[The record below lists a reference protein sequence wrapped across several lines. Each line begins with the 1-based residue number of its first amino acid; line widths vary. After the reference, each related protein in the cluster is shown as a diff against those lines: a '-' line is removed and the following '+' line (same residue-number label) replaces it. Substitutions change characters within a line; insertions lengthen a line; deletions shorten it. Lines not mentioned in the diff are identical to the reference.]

1 MNKITKRIL
10 SSFLCCALL
19 LSLTACSGDGETTDA
34 VSSADAATEAATD
47 AETLPP
53 EETDGVVTVLAA
65 GDNLVH
71 EAVYKDALARGRKN
85 PDKVKRGEYY
95 FAPMY
100 DDVKDVIA
108 SADLAIIN
116 QESQICGEGYEAS
129 GYPAFCTPV
138 EMGKTLMDL
147 GFNAIVTAN
156 NHMLDMDDE
165 GLVGTY
171 NYWKDKPVIQVGI
184 DLSSEE
190 GMDIAVFEKEGIK
203 IALLAYTD
211 VLNGST
217 SQSDYAG
224 YTYYNSHVAE
234 KQIKKAKEVADIVI
248 VSMHWGEENTFD
260 VNSSQ
265 KSIAKHLTRCGVD
278 VILGH
283 HPHVVQ
289 SVEWIEAGGNKTLCV
304 YSLGNFL
311 STMTGS
317 YNMVGMM
324 FGFDVVSENG
334 DVYVTNVKVIPTV
347 TYYTKSRDGVCVYL
361 MENYTR
367 FLSVNHGCNNPSD
380 EETFRSYIT
389 DNIDEEFLPDYLK

>member
-1 MNKITKRIL
+1 MKKITKRIL
-10 SSFLCCALL
+10 SSALCCVLL
-19 LSLTACSGDGETTDA
+19 LSFCACTGEGESTEA
-34 VSSADAATEAATD
+34 SADTVTSDIQTE
-47 AETLPP
+47 AETLP
-53 EETDGVVTVLAA
+53 EDTGDGVVTVLAA

-71 EAVYKDALARGRKN
+71 DAILNDALARGRKN
-85 PDKVKRGEYY
+85 PDKTKRGEY
-95 FAPMY
+95 FFTPMY

-108 SADLAIIN
+108 AADLAIIN
-116 QESQICGEGYEAS
+116 QESQICGEGFKPG
-129 GYPAFCTPV
+129 GYPEFCTPV
-138 EMGKTLMDL
+138 EMGTTLMNL

-156 NHMLDMDDE
+156 NHMLDKGDD
-165 GLVGTY
+165 GLLGSY
-171 NYWKDKPVIQVGI
+171 NYWKDKPVMQIGTDI
-184 DLSSEE
+184 SEE
-190 GMDIAVFEKEGIK
+190 DGMDIDVFEQEGIK

-217 SQSDYAG
+217 SQSDYVD
-224 YTYYNSHVAE
+224 YTYYNPHIAE
-234 KQIKKAKEVADIVI
+234 KQIKKAKELADIVI

-260 VNSSQ
+260 VNNSQ
-265 KSIAKHLTRCGVD
+265 KTAAKHLARCGAD

-289 SVEWIEAGGNKTLCV
+289 SVEWIEAGGNKALCV

-324 FGFDVVSENG
+324 LQFDVVSEN
-334 DVYVTNVKVIPTV
+334 DNVYVTNVRVIPTV

-367 FLSVNHGCNNPSD
+367 FLAVNHGCNAPND
-380 EETFRSYIT
+380 EATFKSYIT
-389 DNIDEEFLPDYLK
+389 DNIAAEFLPDYLK

>member
-1 MNKITKRIL
+1 MKKITKRIF
-10 SSFLCCALL
+10 SSALCCMLL
-19 LSLTACSGDGETTDA
+19 FSFCACTGDGESTEA
-34 VSSADAATEAATD
+34 SADTVTSDVVTEV
-47 AETLPP
+47 ETTP
-53 EETDGVVTVLAA
+53 EETGDGVVTVLAA

-71 EAVYKDALARGRKN
+71 DAVLKDALARGRKN
-85 PDKVKRGEYY
+85 PDKTKRGEYF

-100 DDVKDVIA
+100 DDVRDVIA

-116 QESQICGEGYEAS
+116 QESQICGEGYDPG
-129 GYPAFCTPV
+129 GYPEFCTPV

-147 GFNAIVTAN
+147 GFNAIITAN
-156 NHMLDMDDE
+156 NHMLDKGDG
-165 GLVGTY
+165 GLMGSY
-171 NYWKDKPVIQVGI
+171 NYWKDKPVIQVGTDI
-184 DLSSEE
+184 SEE
-190 GMDIAVFEKEGIK
+190 DGMNISVFEKEGIK

-224 YTYYNSHVAE
+224 YTYYNPHIAE
-234 KQIKKAKEVADIVI
+234 KQIKKAKEIADIVI

-265 KSIAKHLTRCGVD
+265 KNAAKHLTRCGAD

-334 DVYVTNVKVIPTV
+334 NVYVTNVKVIPTV

-367 FLSVNHGCNNPSD
+367 FLAVNHGCNAPSD

-389 DNIDEEFLPDYLK
+389 DNISAEFLPDYLK

>member
-1 MNKITKRIL
+1 MSKITKRIL
-10 SSFLCCALL
+10 SSALCCALL
-19 LSLTACSGDGETTDA
+19 LSFTACMGNGESTEAITDTVAVTDA
-34 VSSADAATEAATD
+34 VTD

-53 EETDGVVTVLAA
+53 EETDGVVSVLAA

-71 EAVYKDALARGRKN
+71 EAVLNDALSRGRKN
-85 PDKVKRGEYY
+85 PNKTKRGEYF

-116 QESQICGEGYEAS
+116 QESQICGEGFTPG
-129 GYPAFCTPV
+129 GYPEFCTPV

-156 NHMLDMDDE
+156 NHMLDKGDD
-165 GLVGTY
+165 GLVGSY
-171 NYWKDKPVIQVGI
+171 NYWKDKPVIQVGT
-184 DLSSEE
+184 DMSEE
-190 GMDIAVFEKEGIK
+190 DGMDIAIFEKEGIK

-211 VLNGST
+211 VLNGSL
-217 SQSDYAG
+217 SKSDYAD
-224 YTYYNSHVAE
+224 YTYYNPHVAE
-234 KQIKKAKEVADIVI
+234 KQIKKAKELADVVI
-248 VSMHWGEENTFD
+248 VSMHWGEENTFT
-260 VNSSQ
+260 VNNSQ
-265 KSIAKHLTRCGVD
+265 KTAAKHLTRCGVD

-324 FGFDVVSENG
+324 LGFDIVSEND

-347 TYYTKSRDGVCVYL
+347 TYYSKSRDGVCVYL

-367 FLSVNHGCNNPSD
+367 FLAVNHGCNAPSD
-380 EETFRSYIT
+380 EATFKSYIT
-389 DNIDEEFLPDYLK
+389 DNIKEEFLPDYLK